1 MFTGLTHYKQKSR
14 IIGSQSRL
22 RVSKPHNNALHAF
35 CSIETIELPLRSS
48 HKKSVFE
55 PRPAPSRK
63 HYGKAF
69 IMRKPCSCFSF
80 FLPGIKFHTTIEMLY
95 YFKELFIMNNFIFL
109 GPPGAGKGSLA
120 VKVAA
125 DYKIPHISTGDIFRA
140 NIKAQ
145 TPLGVKVK
153 AIIDSGSL
161 VSDELTFELVKDR
174 LAQDDC
180 KNGYILDGFPRTIP
194 QAEMLEGLVSDVKV
208 VNFEIKDEI
217 VIKRLSTRRVC
228 KACGANYNVLT
239 LKPKVEGICDKCGGE
254 LYQRDDDKQESI
266 LHRMDVY
273 REQTEPLINFYKEKG
288 KITDLDASIETDIL
302 LGKFKEIFK

>member
-1 MFTGLTHYKQKSR
+1 
-14 IIGSQSRL
+14 
-22 RVSKPHNNALHAF
+22 
-35 CSIETIELPLRSS
+35 
-48 HKKSVFE
+48 
-55 PRPAPSRK
+55 
-63 HYGKAF
+63 
-69 IMRKPCSCFSF
+69 
-80 FLPGIKFHTTIEMLY
+80 
-95 YFKELFIMNNFIFL
+95 MNNFIFL

-120 VKVAA
+120 VKVAE

-140 NIKAQ
+140 NIKNQ

-194 QAEMLEGLVSDVKV
+194 QAEMLDGLVADLKV
-208 VNFEIKDEI
+208 VNFNIADEI
-217 VIKRLSTRRVC
+217 VIRRLSTRRVC
-228 KACGANYNVLT
+228 KACGANFNVLT
-239 LKPKVEGICDKCGGE
+239 LPPKVEGVCDKCGGE

-273 REQTEPLINFYKEKG
+273 REQTEPLINYYKNKG

-302 LGKFKEIFK
+302 LGEFKKIF

>member
-1 MFTGLTHYKQKSR
+1 
-14 IIGSQSRL
+14 
-22 RVSKPHNNALHAF
+22 
-35 CSIETIELPLRSS
+35 
-48 HKKSVFE
+48 
-55 PRPAPSRK
+55 
-63 HYGKAF
+63 
-69 IMRKPCSCFSF
+69 
-80 FLPGIKFHTTIEMLY
+80 
-95 YFKELFIMNNFIFL
+95 MNNFIFL

-120 VKVAA
+120 VKVAE

-180 KNGYILDGFPRTIP
+180 KTGYILDGFPRTIP

-217 VIKRLSTRRVC
+217 VIRRLSTRRVC
-228 KACGANYNVLT
+228 KACGANFNVLT
-239 LKPKVEGICDKCGGE
+239 LPPKVEGVCDKCGGE

-266 LHRMDVY
+266 MHRMDVY
-273 REQTEPLINFYKEKG
+273 REQTEPLINFYKNKG
-288 KITDLDASIETDIL
+288 KITDLDASIETDVL
-302 LGKFKEIFK
+302 LGKFKEIFKE

>member
-1 MFTGLTHYKQKSR
+1 
-14 IIGSQSRL
+14 
-22 RVSKPHNNALHAF
+22 
-35 CSIETIELPLRSS
+35 
-48 HKKSVFE
+48 
-55 PRPAPSRK
+55 
-63 HYGKAF
+63 
-69 IMRKPCSCFSF
+69 
-80 FLPGIKFHTTIEMLY
+80 
-95 YFKELFIMNNFIFL
+95 MNNFVFL

-120 VKVAA
+120 VKVAE

-180 KNGYILDGFPRTIP
+180 KNGYTFDGFPRTIP
-194 QAEMLEGLVSDVKV
+194 QAEMLDGLVADLKV
-208 VNFEIKDEI
+208 VNFNIADEI
-217 VIKRLSTRRVC
+217 VIRRLSTRRVC
-228 KACGANYNVLT
+228 KACGANFNVLT
-239 LKPKVEGICDKCGGE
+239 LPPKVEGVCDKCGGE

-273 REQTEPLINFYKEKG
+273 REQTEPLINYYKNKG

-302 LGKFKEIFK
+302 LGEFKKIF

>member
-1 MFTGLTHYKQKSR
+1 
-14 IIGSQSRL
+14 
-22 RVSKPHNNALHAF
+22 
-35 CSIETIELPLRSS
+35 
-48 HKKSVFE
+48 
-55 PRPAPSRK
+55 
-63 HYGKAF
+63 
-69 IMRKPCSCFSF
+69 
-80 FLPGIKFHTTIEMLY
+80 
-95 YFKELFIMNNFIFL
+95 MNNFIFL

-120 VKVAA
+120 VKVAE

-208 VNFEIKDEI
+208 VNFEIQDEI
-217 VIKRLSTRRVC
+217 VIRRLSTRRVC
-228 KACGANYNVLT
+228 KACGANFNVLT
-239 LKPKVEGICDKCGGE
+239 LPPKVEGVCDKCGGE

-273 REQTEPLINFYKEKG
+273 REQTEPLINFYKNKG
-288 KITDLDASIETDIL
+288 KITDLDASIETDVL
-302 LGKFKEIFK
+302 LGKFKEIFSI

>member
-1 MFTGLTHYKQKSR
+1 
-14 IIGSQSRL
+14 
-22 RVSKPHNNALHAF
+22 
-35 CSIETIELPLRSS
+35 
-48 HKKSVFE
+48 
-55 PRPAPSRK
+55 
-63 HYGKAF
+63 
-69 IMRKPCSCFSF
+69 
-80 FLPGIKFHTTIEMLY
+80 
-95 YFKELFIMNNFIFL
+95 MNNFIFL

-120 VKVAA
+120 VKVAE

-194 QAEMLEGLVSDVKV
+194 QAEMLEKLVDDVKV
-208 VNFEIKDEI
+208 VNFEIQDEI
-217 VIKRLSTRRVC
+217 VIRRLSTRRVC
-228 KACGANYNVLT
+228 KACGANFNVLT
-239 LKPKVEGICDKCGGE
+239 LPPKVEGVCDKCGGE

-266 LHRMDVY
+266 MHRMDVY
-273 REQTEPLINFYKEKG
+273 REQTEPLINFYKNKG
-288 KITDLDASIETDIL
+288 KITDLDASIETDVL

>member
-1 MFTGLTHYKQKSR
+1 
-14 IIGSQSRL
+14 
-22 RVSKPHNNALHAF
+22 
-35 CSIETIELPLRSS
+35 
-48 HKKSVFE
+48 
-55 PRPAPSRK
+55 
-63 HYGKAF
+63 
-69 IMRKPCSCFSF
+69 
-80 FLPGIKFHTTIEMLY
+80 
-95 YFKELFIMNNFIFL
+95 MNNFIFL

-120 VKVAA
+120 VKVAE

-194 QAEMLEGLVSDVKV
+194 QAEMLEKLVADVKV

-217 VIKRLSTRRVC
+217 VIRRLSTRRVC
-228 KACGANYNVLT
+228 KACGANFNVLT
-239 LKPKVEGICDKCGGE
+239 LPPKVEGVCDKCGGE

-302 LGKFKEIFK
+302 LGEFHKIF

>member
-1 MFTGLTHYKQKSR
+1 
-14 IIGSQSRL
+14 
-22 RVSKPHNNALHAF
+22 
-35 CSIETIELPLRSS
+35 
-48 HKKSVFE
+48 
-55 PRPAPSRK
+55 
-63 HYGKAF
+63 
-69 IMRKPCSCFSF
+69 
-80 FLPGIKFHTTIEMLY
+80 
-95 YFKELFIMNNFIFL
+95 MNNFIFL

-120 VKVAA
+120 VKVAEE
-125 DYKIPHISTGDIFRA
+125 YKIPHISTGDIFRA

-174 LAQDDC
+174 LSQDDC

-194 QAEMLEGLVSDVKV
+194 QAEMLEGLVSDIKV
-208 VNFEIKDEI
+208 VNFEIQDEI
-217 VIKRLSTRRVC
+217 VIRRLSTRRVC
-228 KACGANYNVLT
+228 KFCGANYNVLT
-239 LKPKVEGICDKCGGE
+239 LKPKVEGVCDKCGGE

-288 KITDLDASIETDIL
+288 KITDLDASIETEVL
-302 LGKFKEIFK
+302 LKKFEEIFKK

>member
-1 MFTGLTHYKQKSR
+1 
-14 IIGSQSRL
+14 
-22 RVSKPHNNALHAF
+22 
-35 CSIETIELPLRSS
+35 
-48 HKKSVFE
+48 
-55 PRPAPSRK
+55 
-63 HYGKAF
+63 
-69 IMRKPCSCFSF
+69 
-80 FLPGIKFHTTIEMLY
+80 
-95 YFKELFIMNNFIFL
+95 MNNFIFL

-120 VKVAA
+120 VKVAE

-217 VIKRLSTRRVC
+217 VIRRLSTRRVC
-228 KACGANYNVLT
+228 RACGANFNVLT
-239 LKPKVEGICDKCGGE
+239 LPPKVEGICDKCGGE

-266 LHRMDVY
+266 MHRMDVY

-302 LGKFKEIFK
+302 LGEFKKIF

>member
-1 MFTGLTHYKQKSR
+1 
-14 IIGSQSRL
+14 
-22 RVSKPHNNALHAF
+22 
-35 CSIETIELPLRSS
+35 
-48 HKKSVFE
+48 
-55 PRPAPSRK
+55 
-63 HYGKAF
+63 
-69 IMRKPCSCFSF
+69 
-80 FLPGIKFHTTIEMLY
+80 
-95 YFKELFIMNNFIFL
+95 MNNFIFL

-120 VKVAA
+120 VKVAE

-208 VNFEIKDEI
+208 VNFEIQDEI
-217 VIKRLSTRRVC
+217 VIRRLSTRRVC
-228 KACGANYNVLT
+228 KACGANFNVLT
-239 LKPKVEGICDKCGGE
+239 RPPKVEGVCDKCGGE

-266 LHRMDVY
+266 MHRMDVY
-273 REQTEPLINFYKEKG
+273 REQTEPLINFYKAKG
-288 KITDLDASIETDIL
+288 KITDLDASIETDVL

>member
-1 MFTGLTHYKQKSR
+1 
-14 IIGSQSRL
+14 
-22 RVSKPHNNALHAF
+22 
-35 CSIETIELPLRSS
+35 
-48 HKKSVFE
+48 
-55 PRPAPSRK
+55 
-63 HYGKAF
+63 
-69 IMRKPCSCFSF
+69 
-80 FLPGIKFHTTIEMLY
+80 
-95 YFKELFIMNNFIFL
+95 MNNFIFL

-120 VKVAA
+120 VKVAE

-194 QAEMLEGLVSDVKV
+194 QAEMLEGLVADVKV
-208 VNFEIKDEI
+208 VNFEIQDEI

-239 LKPKVEGICDKCGGE
+239 LKPKVDGICDKCGGE

-288 KITDLDASIETDIL
+288 KITDLDASIETDVL

>member
-1 MFTGLTHYKQKSR
+1 
-14 IIGSQSRL
+14 
-22 RVSKPHNNALHAF
+22 
-35 CSIETIELPLRSS
+35 
-48 HKKSVFE
+48 
-55 PRPAPSRK
+55 
-63 HYGKAF
+63 
-69 IMRKPCSCFSF
+69 
-80 FLPGIKFHTTIEMLY
+80 
-95 YFKELFIMNNFIFL
+95 MNNFVFL

-120 VKVAA
+120 VKVAE

-194 QAEMLEGLVSDVKV
+194 QAEMLDGLVADLKV
-208 VNFEIKDEI
+208 VNFQIQDEI
-217 VIKRLSTRRVC
+217 VIGRLSTRRVC
-228 KACGANYNVLT
+228 KACGANYNIKT
-239 LKPKVEGICDKCGGE
+239 LPPKVEGVCDKCGGE

-273 REQTEPLINFYKEKG
+273 REQTEPLINYYKNKG

-302 LGKFKEIFK
+302 LGEFKKIF

>member
-1 MFTGLTHYKQKSR
+1 
-14 IIGSQSRL
+14 
-22 RVSKPHNNALHAF
+22 
-35 CSIETIELPLRSS
+35 
-48 HKKSVFE
+48 
-55 PRPAPSRK
+55 
-63 HYGKAF
+63 
-69 IMRKPCSCFSF
+69 
-80 FLPGIKFHTTIEMLY
+80 
-95 YFKELFIMNNFIFL
+95 MNFVFL

-125 DYKIPHISTGDIFRA
+125 DYQIPHISTGDIFRA

-194 QAEMLEGLVSDVKV
+194 QAEMLDSLVADLKV
-208 VNFEIKDEI
+208 VNFQIADEI
-217 VIKRLSTRRVC
+217 VIGRLSTRRVC
-228 KACGANYNVLT
+228 KACGANYNIKT
-239 LKPKVEGICDKCGGE
+239 LPPKVEGVCDKCGGE

-273 REQTEPLINFYKEKG
+273 REQTEPLINYYKNKG

-302 LGKFKEIFK
+302 LGEFKKLF

>member
-1 MFTGLTHYKQKSR
+1 
-14 IIGSQSRL
+14 
-22 RVSKPHNNALHAF
+22 
-35 CSIETIELPLRSS
+35 
-48 HKKSVFE
+48 
-55 PRPAPSRK
+55 
-63 HYGKAF
+63 
-69 IMRKPCSCFSF
+69 
-80 FLPGIKFHTTIEMLY
+80 
-95 YFKELFIMNNFIFL
+95 MNNFIFL

-125 DYKIPHISTGDIFRA
+125 DYKIPHISNGDIFRA

>member
-1 MFTGLTHYKQKSR
+1 
-14 IIGSQSRL
+14 
-22 RVSKPHNNALHAF
+22 
-35 CSIETIELPLRSS
+35 
-48 HKKSVFE
+48 
-55 PRPAPSRK
+55 
-63 HYGKAF
+63 
-69 IMRKPCSCFSF
+69 
-80 FLPGIKFHTTIEMLY
+80 
-95 YFKELFIMNNFIFL
+95 MNNFVFL

-120 VKVAA
+120 VKVAE

-194 QAEMLEGLVSDVKV
+194 QAEMLDGLVSDLKV
-208 VNFEIKDEI
+208 VNFQISDDI
-217 VIKRLSTRRVC
+217 VIGRLSTRRVC
-228 KACGANYNVLT
+228 KACGANYNIKT
-239 LKPKVEGICDKCGGE
+239 LPPKVEGVCDKCGGE

-302 LGKFKEIFK
+302 LGEFKKIF

>member
-1 MFTGLTHYKQKSR
+1 M
-14 IIGSQSRL
+14 RL
-22 RVSKPHNNALHAF
+22 V
-35 CSIETIELPLRSS
+35 I
-48 HKKSVFE
+48 
-55 PRPAPSRK
+55 
-63 HYGKAF
+63 
-69 IMRKPCSCFSF
+69 
-80 FLPGIKFHTTIEMLY
+80 
-95 YFKELFIMNNFIFL
+95 L

-120 VKVAA
+120 VKVAE

-174 LAQDDC
+174 LTQDDC

-208 VNFEIKDEI
+208 VNFEIQDEI

-239 LKPKVEGICDKCGGE
+239 LKPKVDGVCDKCGGE

-288 KITDLDASIETDIL
+288 KITDLDASIETDVL

>member
-1 MFTGLTHYKQKSR
+1 
-14 IIGSQSRL
+14 
-22 RVSKPHNNALHAF
+22 
-35 CSIETIELPLRSS
+35 
-48 HKKSVFE
+48 
-55 PRPAPSRK
+55 
-63 HYGKAF
+63 
-69 IMRKPCSCFSF
+69 
-80 FLPGIKFHTTIEMLY
+80 
-95 YFKELFIMNNFIFL
+95 MNNFIFL

-120 VKVAA
+120 VKVAE

-194 QAEMLEGLVSDVKV
+194 QAEMLEKLVNDVKV

-217 VIKRLSTRRVC
+217 VIRRLSTRRVC
-228 KACGANYNVLT
+228 KACGANFNVLT
-239 LKPKVEGICDKCGGE
+239 LPPKVEGVCDKCGGE

-288 KITDLDASIETDIL
+288 KITNLDASIETDIL
-302 LGKFKEIFK
+302 LGEFKRLF

>member
-1 MFTGLTHYKQKSR
+1 
-14 IIGSQSRL
+14 
-22 RVSKPHNNALHAF
+22 
-35 CSIETIELPLRSS
+35 
-48 HKKSVFE
+48 
-55 PRPAPSRK
+55 
-63 HYGKAF
+63 
-69 IMRKPCSCFSF
+69 
-80 FLPGIKFHTTIEMLY
+80 
-95 YFKELFIMNNFIFL
+95 MNNFIFL

-228 KACGANYNVLT
+228 KACGANFNVLT

-266 LHRMDVY
+266 LYRMDVY